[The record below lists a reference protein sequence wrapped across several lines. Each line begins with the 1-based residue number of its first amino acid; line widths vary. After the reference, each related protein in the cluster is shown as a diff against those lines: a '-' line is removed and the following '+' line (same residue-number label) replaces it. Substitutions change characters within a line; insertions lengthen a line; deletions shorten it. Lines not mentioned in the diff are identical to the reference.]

1 MYALKKLI
9 ASFVMPLPICM
20 ALLVVG
26 LALLWFT
33 ARQRAARIVLT
44 AGVALLA
51 LFAFAPLGNLV
62 VRSLEAGY
70 RPLLGPGADPA
81 DPLQA
86 RARQARFIVVLGGW
100 HADTSTLPPNSQLGT
115 STLARLVEAVRLKHQ
130 LPEARLVLSGGFGSN
145 GVTHADVLAGA
156 AELLGIPRGDLLL
169 ERHTFDT
176 GDEARLI
183 HEIVRD
189 APFILV
195 TSAGHLPRA
204 IRLFRK
210 QGMDPLPS
218 PSDFSAPETGF
229 TFRALFPGARGIG
242 AFEYA
247 THEYLGMLFHRLRGQ
262 I

>member
-1 MYALKKLI
+1 MFALKKLI
-9 ASFVMPLPICM
+9 SALLMPLPICM

-26 LALLWFT
+26 LVLLWFT
-33 ARQRAARIVLT
+33 RRQRAARNLLT

-51 LFAFAPLGNLV
+51 LFSFTPLANLV
-62 VRSLEAGY
+62 IRPLEGY
-70 RPLLGPGADPA
+70 RPLLAPGASPSDPM
-81 DPLQA
+81 QS

-100 HADTSTLPPNSQLGT
+100 HADDPGLPPNSQLGT
-115 STLARLVEAVRLKHQ
+115 STLARLVEAVRLKREIPQ
-130 LPEARLVLSGGFGSN
+130 AKVVLSGGFGGH

-156 AELLGIPRGDLLL
+156 AQLLGIPRGELLL

-204 IRLFRK
+204 VRLFRK
-210 QGMDPLPS
+210 QGMDPMPS
-218 PSDFSAPETGF
+218 PSDFSAPETGVSG
-229 TFRALFPGARGIG
+229 RSLLPGASGIG
-242 AFEYA
+242 AFEHA
-247 THEYLGMLFHRLRGQ
+247 THEYLGLLFHRLRGQ

>member
-9 ASFVMPLPICM
+9 SAFLMPMPICM
-20 ALLVVG
+20 ALLVAG

-33 ARQRAARIVLT
+33 ARQRAARILLT
-44 AGVALLA
+44 VGVGLLA
-51 LFAFAPLGNLV
+51 LITFNPLASLV
-62 VRSLEAGY
+62 VRSLEGY
-70 RPLLGPGADPA
+70 RPLLGPGANPA

-100 HADTSTLPPNSQLGT
+100 HADTADLPPNSQLGT
-115 STLARLVEAVRLKHQ
+115 STLARLVEAVRLKRQ
-130 LPEARLVLSGGFGSN
+130 LPAARLVLSGGFGGH

-156 AELLGIPRGDLLL
+156 AELLGIARGDLLL

-176 GDEARLI
+176 GDEAKMI

-204 IRLFRK
+204 VRLFRK

-218 PSDFSAPETGF
+218 PSDFSAPELGF
-229 TFRALFPGARGIG
+229 SLRGLFPGGRGVG